1 MTDLGP
7 PSDGKSLRASEEL
20 LREAR
25 AGNTRALSALFR
37 REAGALGRWARG
49 RLPRWARHVMDTV
62 DLVQDALLQTFRRL
76 DQFDDRGHGALQAY
90 LRQAVQNRIR
100 DELRRIDRRPIATE
114 LLEDVPATA
123 ASPLDSAL
131 DAERTRRYK
140 QALATLSEADRVLV
154 VARIEMEYT
163 YEQLALISGRA
174 SPEAARKAL
183 RRAVVKLAESMSDD

>member
-1 MTDLGP
+1 MFP
-7 PSDGKSLRASEEL
+7 P
-20 LREAR
+20 
-25 AGNTRALSALFR
+25 
-37 REAGALGRWARG
+37 
-49 RLPRWARHVMDTV
+49 PPH
-62 DLVQDALLQTFRRL
+62 
-76 DQFDDRGHGALQAY
+76 H
-90 LRQAVQNRIR
+90 
-100 DELRRIDRRPIATE
+100 
-114 LLEDVPATA
+114 
-123 ASPLDSAL
+123 PLDSAL

>member
-1 MTDLGP
+1 MRC
-7 PSDGKSLRASEEL
+7 S
-20 LREAR
+20 
-25 AGNTRALSALFR
+25 
-37 REAGALGRWARG
+37 
-49 RLPRWARHVMDTV
+49 RHSGGSISSTI
-62 DLVQDALLQTFRRL
+62 AAT
-76 DQFDDRGHGALQAY
+76 GALQAY

-154 VARIEMEYT
+154 VARIEIEYT
-163 YEQLALISGRA
+163 FQNS
-174 SPEAARKAL
+174 SP
-183 RRAVVKLAESMSDD
+183 